1 MDKTL
6 LEQGDALS
14 IETQKTIEAV
24 ATKKTEEV
32 EYRRVAKEYRERF
45 GEFEKQLKL
54 SR

>member
-6 LEQGDALS
+6 LEQADALS
-14 IETQKTIEAV
+14 QETAKTIEAAAV
-24 ATKKTEEV
+24 KKTEEA